1 MKRWLI
7 NAVTF
12 LLTLVLVF
20 SIGVFGGIAFGVGG
34 KETKSYS
41 LAGTVTEQGYGAVG
55 STTISTEQFIRTF
68 ATFGKSYQKGTK
80 MVVTVTKKEYPIFG
94 TFYYYELGEFSP
106 NQFTCLSETSK

>member
-1 MKRWLI
+1 MKRWCI

-20 SIGVFGGIAFGVGG
+20 SIGVFGGISLGVGG

-41 LAGTVTEQGYGAVG
+41 LAGTVTGQGFGAVG
-55 STTISTEQFIRTF
+55 STTVSTKQFVRTF
-68 ATFGKSYQKGTK
+68 ATFNKSYQKGTK
-80 MVVTVTKKEYPIFG
+80 MVITVTQKEYPIFG

-106 NQFTCLSETSK
+106 NQITCL